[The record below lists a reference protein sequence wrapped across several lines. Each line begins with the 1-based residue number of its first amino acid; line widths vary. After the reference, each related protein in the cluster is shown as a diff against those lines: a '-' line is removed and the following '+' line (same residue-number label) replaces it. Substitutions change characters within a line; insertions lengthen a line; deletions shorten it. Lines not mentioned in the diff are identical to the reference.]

1 MYNYF
6 RKKKKNIISHKVES
20 IDSAPKKNSS
30 KDVSEDMYKLL
41 IAAELMISK
50 SWEQPWEEGMNKFCY
65 IYTTECYTA
74 INQTTAIAHNME
86 TFYV

>member
-50 SWEQPWEEGMNKFCY
+50 S
-65 IYTTECYTA
+65 
-74 INQTTAIAHNME
+74 
-86 TFYV
+86 